1 MPTVASHDGIPLYYE
16 LHDYTDPWKNAPTLI
31 LQHGF
36 GRSGRFWY
44 NMIPY
49 LARFY
54 KVLCPTLRGLGE
66 HYDMKDPE
74 ARITAENYIRDLV
87 TILDYLGLDRV
98 HYAGESLGGIIGM
111 YFAGMHP
118 ERVRTLSLFAA
129 PLIISAETRKTFTV
143 GYPTWQ
149 DALQALGVRG
159 WSNAV
164 NTVTRFPPGTH
175 PGMLEWFSNEMSKS
189 RLEVVLQMSRL
200 AAQVNPT
207 PVLGNIQAPVLGLY
221 PSQGGA
227 LTSNEQ
233 FDILKRNIK
242 NLRLIHLDTQ
252 YHMVHALEPANCARH
267 VLYFCSE
274 YDGTP
279 CRER

>member
-1 MPTVASHDGIPLYYE
+1 MATVASHDGVPLYYE
-16 LHDYTDPWKNAPTLI
+16 IHDYTDPWKNAPTLL

-66 HYDMKDPE
+66 HHQMTNVAE
-74 ARITAENYIRDLV
+74 RITAENYVRDLV
-87 TILDYLGLDRV
+87 TILDHLGLERI

-111 YFAGMHP
+111 YFSGMHP
-118 ERVRTLSLFAA
+118 QRVRTLSLFAA
-129 PLIISAETRKTFTV
+129 PLIISAETRKTFAV
-143 GYPTWQ
+143 GFPTWQ
-149 DALQALGVRG
+149 DALQKLGVGG

-164 NTVTRFPPGTH
+164 NTLTRFPPGTH
-175 PGMLEWFSNEMSKS
+175 PGMLEWFSSEMSKS
-189 RLEVVLQMSRL
+189 KLEVVLAMSLL
-200 AAQVNPT
+200 AGKVDPSA
-207 PVLGNIQAPVLGLY
+207 VLGKIEAPVLGLY
-221 PSQGGA
+221 PSHGGA

-233 FDILKRNIK
+233 FDILKSRIR
-242 NLRLIHLDTQ
+242 NLRLIHLATT
-252 YHMVHALEPANCARH
+252 YHMVHTLEPATCAKH

-274 YDGTP
+274 HDGTP
-279 CRER
+279 CREA